1 MSEDPPTPPQ
11 VHSPSLIRHIL
22 QESAVFFTGSI
33 STNKIV
39 ECAEREEGASL
50 LFFFFY

>member
-1 MSEDPPTPPQ
+1 MSEDPPTPP

-39 ECAEREEGASL
+39 EYAEREEGASL